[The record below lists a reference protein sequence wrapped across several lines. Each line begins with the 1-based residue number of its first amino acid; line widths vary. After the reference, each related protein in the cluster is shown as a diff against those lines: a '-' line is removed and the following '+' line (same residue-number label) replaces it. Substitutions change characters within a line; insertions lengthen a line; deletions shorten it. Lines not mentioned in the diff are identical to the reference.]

1 MFFTEVI
8 YKTMENRRSIKR
20 VLVDLSCA
28 VTLTNGVKIPG
39 VARNLSAR
47 GMFVESNYPLTK
59 GTEITLNFNILLGGE
74 LKAIEATSQVEHRA
88 TKVSLGEYGIGVHF
102 TEIDEESLDF
112 LELYIQGCPSL
123 H

>member
-1 MFFTEVI
+1 M
-8 YKTMENRRSIKR
+8 YKSVDNRRSIKR

-28 VTLTNGVKIPG
+28 VTLANGVKIPG
-39 VARNLSAR
+39 IAKNLSAR

-59 GTEITLNFNILLGGE
+59 GTEVTVNFNILLDGE
-74 LKAIEATSQVEHRA
+74 LKPIEATSQVEHRA

-112 LELYIQGCPSL
+112 LELYISGCPSL